1 MSPRKIF
8 SSIAISAAL
17 LLATTGCSLSHDI
30 ASMQEYAPSDG
41 SQAHVG
47 DLKIRNA
54 FVLIKDGQAGLFASV
69 VNSGPEDLS
78 ATIQY
83 RDVTGA
89 DQDVPFPV
97 FVGEK
102 LDLGYSG
109 NAPILLDVAT
119 KPGELVEIKLLDG
132 INPGVM
138 LNVPVLD
145 SSNPTYAELLESF

>member
-8 SSIAISAAL
+8 SSIAVASAL
-17 LLATTGCSLSHDI
+17 LLTTTGCSISHNI

-54 FVLIKDGQAGLFASV
+54 FVLVKDGKAGLFASV
-69 VNSGPEDLS
+69 VNSGLEDLS

-89 DQDVPFPV
+89 DANVPFPV
-97 FVGEK
+97 FAGEK

-109 NAPILLDVAT
+109 NAPILLNVDT
-119 KPGELVEIKLLDG
+119 KPGELVDVKLLDG
-132 INPGVM
+132 VNPGV
-138 LNVPVLD
+138 LLHVPVLD
-145 SSNPTYAELLESF
+145 SSNPTYADLLDSF